1 MAHSNCCRVR
11 VCVVLFL
18 LLDRMCVCMHV
29 QVPWLIESFVVLEK
43 GVSSRSTKL
52 AIIGQEKT
60 MMSSNY
66 LQLLTGAALTRNSH
80 PLQQPLDYA
89 PVTPA
94 TSCKRNKACT
104 CATLKT
110 AYKTSQDEQ
119 IVLFSLDSEFS
130 SSNR

>member
-1 MAHSNCCRVR
+1 
-11 VCVVLFL
+11 
-18 LLDRMCVCMHV
+18 MHV
-29 QVPWLIESFVVLEK
+29 QVPWPIESFVVLQK

-52 AIIGQEKT
+52 AIIGQEKI

-66 LQLLTGAALTRNSH
+66 WQLLTGAALTRNSH
-80 PLQQPLDYA
+80 PLQEPLPSLSTSNA

-130 SSNR
+130 SGNRGLGSSLYQDLRKLS